1 MKIIDAHVHLVE
13 TVAGI
18 GAEGELRFTGGGF
31 ARYATGRTFR
41 LLPQRF
47 ATGRVTPEDVL
58 ALMDENGVEK
68 AVLLQGNYLGFQNLY
83 SFEAQRKYPDRF
95 KAAASYDPFSRM
107 KEDIR
112 RHLFEELGISVVKF
126 ELSTGSG
133 LMCNHGAFPLDGEMM
148 EAEYRYAQ
156 EHGLICVLDIG
167 RPGTASFQVEAL
179 RRAILHHPGLRFVI
193 CHLLAPDRDA
203 EEAMKAGLARL
214 TLPNVWFDLAALPHN
229 VRPEEYPYETAQR
242 FVLRA
247 AEIAGADRLMFGS
260 DLPTTLKEDTYDH
273 LIGFVR
279 DASGLE
285 AATRRMIL
293 RENADRLYFGA

>member
-1 MKIIDAHVHLVE
+1 
-13 TVAGI
+13 
-18 GAEGELRFTGGGF
+18 
-31 ARYATGRTFR
+31 
-41 LLPQRF
+41 
-47 ATGRVTPEDVL
+47 
-58 ALMDENGVEK
+58 
-68 AVLLQGNYLGFQNLY
+68 
-83 SFEAQRKYPDRF
+83 
-95 KAAASYDPFSRM
+95 
-107 KEDIR
+107 
-112 RHLFEELGISVVKF
+112 
-126 ELSTGSG
+126 
-133 LMCNHGAFPLDGEMM
+133 M

-279 DASGLE
+279 DASGLD

>member
-47 ATGRVTPEDVL
+47 AAGRVTPEDVL

-95 KAAASYDPFSRM
+95 KAAASYDPFSRR

-112 RHLFEELGISVVKF
+112 RHLFE
-126 ELSTGSG
+126 
-133 LMCNHGAFPLDGEMM
+133 
-148 EAEYRYAQ
+148 
-156 EHGLICVLDIG
+156 
-167 RPGTASFQVEAL
+167 
-179 RRAILHHPGLRFVI
+179 
-193 CHLLAPDRDA
+193 
-203 EEAMKAGLARL
+203 
-214 TLPNVWFDLAALPHN
+214 
-229 VRPEEYPYETAQR
+229 
-242 FVLRA
+242 
-247 AEIAGADRLMFGS
+247 
-260 DLPTTLKEDTYDH
+260 
-273 LIGFVR
+273 
-279 DASGLE
+279 
-285 AATRRMIL
+285 
-293 RENADRLYFGA
+293 